1 VERSLNRINLPVN
14 RERAEWVEGILYPL
28 VLYNHKNKFALS
40 KVPVHFKHS
49 GQDPHYMATILIIED
64 EVELARVLSSYLEQ
78 ANYQVLT
85 AEQGDV
91 GLSVWSQKKPDLVIL
106 DLNLPGM
113 DGLDIAREI
122 RRKADTPIIMVT
134 ARVEETDRLIG
145 LELGAD
151 DYITKPFSPREVV
164 ARVRAVLRRAGAT
177 PESRDVLRLGSL
189 EIDLSGHEVTSG
201 EERIELT
208 PTEFTLLEVM
218 ASQPGR
224 VFTRL
229 QLLEASQGAAYE
241 GYERT
246 IDAHIKN
253 LRAKIEPD
261 VKEPTYIET
270 VFGIGYRF
278 SKEFSL

>member
-1 VERSLNRINLPVN
+1 MP
-14 RERAEWVEGILYPL
+14 
-28 VLYNHKNKFALS
+28 
-40 KVPVHFKHS
+40 
-49 GQDPHYMATILIIED
+49 TILIIED
-64 EVELARVLSSYLEQ
+64 EIELSRVLSSYLEQ
-78 ANYQVLT
+78 ANFQVII

-91 GLSVWSQKKPDLVIL
+91 GFALWSEKKPDLVIL

-122 RRKADTPIIMVT
+122 RRKSDTPIIMVT

-164 ARVRAVLRRAGAT
+164 ARVRAVLRRAGASQ
-177 PESRDVLRLGSL
+177 ENQDLLRLGNL
-189 EIDLSGHEVTSG
+189 EIDLSGHVVSRNDEK
-201 EERIELT
+201 IDLT
-208 PTEFTLLEVM
+208 PTEFTLLETM

-229 QLLEASQGAAYE
+229 QLLDASQGTAYE

-261 VKEPTYIET
+261 AKEPIYIET
-270 VFGIGYRF
+270 VFGVGYRF
-278 SKEFSL
+278 SKDLKQ